1 MSSLWS
7 KFQNVLYLCDDMWQ
21 RDSLWS
27 KIENTLHLDD

>member
-7 KFQNVLYLCDDMWQ
+7 KLQNVLYLCDDMWQ